1 MAELPIYDTLVS
13 CSGTTKVR
21 LIVPA
26 VSSTG
31 LVVLVY
37 DQTSWTGDL
46 LPLPPAGAGLD
57 TAESLLQVPVLVG
70 KVRVTALAMNV
81 PLHALLSTPVQVFFG
96 IGICL
101 NSFLY
106 SEYYANSLKNDLT
119 FIIRI
124 RVRVKI
130 TIRSNTDLYWDS
142 LLQFFPHK

>member
-46 LPLPPAGAGLD
+46 LPLPPAGAGLG

-70 KVRVTALAMNV
+70 KVRVSTVTERV
-81 PLHALLSTPVQVFFG
+81 PLHTVIPTPVLGLTAAALSTPEGGHSQ
-96 IGICL
+96 
-101 NSFLY
+101 
-106 SEYYANSLKNDLT
+106 
-119 FIIRI
+119 
-124 RVRVKI
+124 
-130 TIRSNTDLYWDS
+130 
-142 LLQFFPHK
+142 